1 MLRTDVPDSH
11 TVASHPVSPADTHTV
26 PPATPACAP
35 CTVTHDEPVPGMLV
49 RSCELRSGIDHDSR
63 PVAEL
68 TRKTVVSSTCRL
80 PAGPLWYAR
89 HTIAESDAQV
99 VD

>member
-1 MLRTDVPDSH
+1 
-11 TVASHPVSPADTHTV
+11 
-26 PPATPACAP
+26 
-35 CTVTHDEPVPGMLV
+35 MLV

-63 PVAEL
+63 PVAEP

-80 PAGPLWYAR
+80 PAGPLRYAR